1 MAIAVAVVTGLAA
14 VTYPIHDP
22 DIWQHLLVGKV
33 ILQTHS
39 IPSTQLW
46 TWPTH
51 GAPDVLPSW
60 LFAVLIWPVW
70 EWAGVHGLFAWRWIT
85 TLVAFGLAGLAA
97 RRMGATGAAPL
108 VMLVW
113 CALLGRER
121 SHVRPETLAGI
132 LLAAEIFLLESR
144 RNAAPSATWWR
155 DRAFGIVPLALV
167 WANAHISY
175 YFGFVVSGAYL
186 MDDLIRSRRAL
197 PQGPSRQPAPL
208 GLAILIAGLVSLANP
223 SGWRTLVQPLEY
235 FTVWRHEAIYQTIG
249 ELAPI
254 PWDRHVWDGLP
265 VWLALV
271 VLGAIWR
278 WRARGFDI
286 VQAVLLLVCL
296 PQALTTQRFLATAV
310 LALAPFAARDAGDW
324 LSRRRWPSAL
334 QSPARRV
341 ALAAPASVLL
351 IVPTLSQPLVGFGY
365 GFNTTLYPERAAD
378 WMQQHDVRGRSF
390 NVFWFGG
397 YLLYRFYPD
406 PGRLPFFD
414 IHQAGT
420 RDDRFLGSWALQDL
434 AAWKKLDGRY
444 RFDWVMLPASL
455 AGEPDLNDFLDAD
468 TTWAL
473 VFADDAAVLWLRRD
487 GSCAGQ
493 AAAQGYRRM
502 PAGTVAL
509 AALGQAAA
517 RDAGVMR
524 EAEEEFARAIRSS
537 PHNGRAH
544 TLQGHVEMFKRN
556 FDAARANY
564 DEAVRLQPG
573 DPDIRPWQGLARLRS
588 GDPQAALES
597 FRARRRMKPEWPEAD
612 VREAQALAALGRR
625 DEAIRRLRRSL
636 ERHPELSEARDS
648 LKSWGVGD

>member
-1 MAIAVAVVTGLAA
+1 LA
-14 VTYPIHDP
+14 
-22 DIWQHLLVGKV
+22 
-33 ILQTHS
+33 
-39 IPSTQLW
+39 
-46 TWPTH
+46 
-51 GAPDVLPSW
+51 
-60 LFAVLIWPVW
+60 
-70 EWAGVHGLFAWRWIT
+70 
-85 TLVAFGLAGLAA
+85 
-97 RRMGATGAAPL
+97 
-108 VMLVW
+108 
-113 CALLGRER
+113 
-121 SHVRPETLAGI
+121 
-132 LLAAEIFLLESR
+132 
-144 RNAAPSATWWR
+144 
-155 DRAFGIVPLALV
+155 
-167 WANAHISY
+167 
-175 YFGFVVSGAYL
+175 
-186 MDDLIRSRRAL
+186 
-197 PQGPSRQPAPL
+197 
-208 GLAILIAGLVSLANP
+208 LAILIAGLVSLANP

-278 WRARGFDI
+278 WRGGTRAKHGSGFDI

-296 PQALTTQRFLATAV
+296 PQALSTQRFLATAV

-324 LSRRRWPSAL
+324 CSRRRWPSAL

-341 ALAAPASVLL
+341 TLAALACVLL
-351 IVPTLSQPLVGFGY
+351 VVPTMTLPLVGFGY

-420 RDDRFLGSWALQDL
+420 KDDRFLGSWALEDL
-434 AAWKKLDGRY
+434 TSWKELDRRH
-444 RFDWVMLPASL
+444 RFDWVMLPASM

-468 TTWAL
+468 STWAL
-473 VFADDAAVLWLRRD
+473 VFADDAATLWLRRD

-493 AAAQGYRRM
+493 AAAQGYRYM

-517 RDAGVMR
+517 RNAEVMR
-524 EAEEEFARAIRSS
+524 EAEAEFARAMRSS
-537 PHNGRAH
+537 PHNGHAH

-556 FDAARANY
+556 FEAARAHY
-564 DEAVRLQPG
+564 DEAARLQPS

-588 GDPQAALES
+588 GDPEAAL
-597 FRARRRMKPEWPEAD
+597 D
-612 VREAQALAALGRR
+612 ALGRR
-625 DEAIRRLRRSL
+625 DEAIRRLRRSV

-648 LKSWGVGD
+648 LKSWGAGD